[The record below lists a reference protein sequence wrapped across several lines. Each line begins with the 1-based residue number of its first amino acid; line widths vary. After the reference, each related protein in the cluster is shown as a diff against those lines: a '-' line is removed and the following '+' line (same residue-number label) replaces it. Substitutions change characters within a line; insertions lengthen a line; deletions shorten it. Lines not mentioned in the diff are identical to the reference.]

1 MRNYFSARNLKKAIT
16 HFFIGKS
23 ISAVA
28 NFAIMLLIVRML
40 NPNEYAAYVVFL
52 GSIMFVQMFSS
63 LGFNSAAL
71 RFIPELI
78 VKSKWQII
86 KKFVYN
92 MLFIRVIVL
101 SAILLCFII
110 WEEKALS
117 YIGLP
122 DNDDIIIPFILATFC
137 IVLFRFSIILMESMQ
152 KQKATKWL
160 SIGLSLL
167 RLLFISAIWLDSK
180 NLNIVRVIE
189 IEFISHSILLIFAV
203 IFLVRI
209 FHANA
214 SGHDENISSFYQRIF
229 PFCIYNYL
237 MTILTTTSSPA
248 ADKIIAVGAINAVAM
263 ATFGLCLSLLEQVQR
278 YLPSFLLRNLVQP
291 VVIAKYA
298 QSSDMAQLVRN
309 ANIMYKLNV
318 FSTLPIFIFSIL
330 CGDEFISFI
339 SGNKYNDAGITLSIL
354 VIVSVLWSKL
364 DMLELLVNAVERN
377 KEIFI
382 ATIIDALF
390 IIPAVYFLYDH
401 GIYGLLIAR
410 IIGSITKNI
419 YLTYQLRAAGLPIH
433 LDAGLLRMHFVA
445 IIISIT
451 LYIFLPHPLSITQM
465 TAIGIFICIAFYGIL
480 LLIKSFSSTE
490 RDIINRLIG
499 KNYFIW

>member
-1 MRNYFSARNLKKAIT
+1 MRNYFSARNLKKAVT

-78 VKSKWQII
+78 VKNEWQIV

-92 MLFIRVIVL
+92 MLFIRVIAL
-101 SAILLCFII
+101 ATMLLCFII
-110 WEEKALS
+110 WEEKALA

-122 DNDDIIIPFILATFC
+122 HNNDIIIPFILATFC

-167 RLLFISAIWLDSK
+167 RFLFISTIWLDSK
-180 NLNIVRVIE
+180 DLDIVRVIE
-189 IEFISHSILLIFAV
+189 IEFISHLILLFFAI

-209 FHANA
+209 FHAHA
-214 SGHDENISSFYQRIF
+214 SDHDVHISSFYQRIF
-229 PFCIYNYL
+229 PFCSYNYL
-237 MTILTTTSSPA
+237 MTILTTTSSRA
-248 ADKIIAVGAINAVAM
+248 ADKLIAVGVINTVAM
-263 ATFGLCLSLLEQVQR
+263 ATFGLCISLLEQVQR

-291 VVIAKYA
+291 VVIARYA
-298 QSSDMAQLVRN
+298 ESSDKAQLVRN

-339 SGNKYNDAGITLSIL
+339 SGNKYNEAGVTLSLL
-354 VIVSVLWSKL
+354 VVVSVLWSKL

-390 IIPAVYFLYDH
+390 IIPAVYFLYNH
-401 GIYGLLIAR
+401 GIYGLLISR
-410 IIGSITKNI
+410 IVGSIVKNI
-419 YLTYQLRAAGLPIH
+419 YLTHQLRAAGLPMH
-433 LDAGLLRMHFVA
+433 LDYGLLRMYLFA
-445 IIISIT
+445 TSISIA
-451 LYIFLPHPLSITQM
+451 LYSFLPHPLSIIQM
-465 TAIGIFICIAFYGIL
+465 TALGISICIVFYGIL
-480 LLIKSFSSTE
+480 ILIKSFSSTE
-490 RDIINRLIG
+490 REIINRLIG